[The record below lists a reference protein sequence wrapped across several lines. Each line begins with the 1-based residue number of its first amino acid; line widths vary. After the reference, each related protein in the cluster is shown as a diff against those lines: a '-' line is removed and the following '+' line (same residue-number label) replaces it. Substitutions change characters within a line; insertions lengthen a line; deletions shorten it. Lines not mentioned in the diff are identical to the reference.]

1 MNELILPH
9 VSFAR
14 QVLEEAPP
22 GLPYPFVRRAQ
33 VAALPTIPHE
43 NTIEAP
49 TFLMDMGLRRWR
61 DPQVLFTGS
70 LAKQPTL
77 KKAWTALADRQDEA
91 LVLQTRAWEADRRT
105 SQEISA
111 DLESLTIFTGDDAAG
126 SAFAQLLDS
135 AVRPFDT
142 PRLAT
147 AVATMLSLTD
157 PRRSYELLQRAAAL
171 TTSPVSRFLVDLRIV
186 ALLIKRL
193 HDYDGALSLIK
204 DLTKVAGAALRH
216 YVVSDA
222 DAEAMQVLLLNLR
235 ALIEIRQ
242 DRLFDALTTMER
254 AQAQMPDD
262 GFVMVPTDMADRYRA
277 QVRINVA
284 QSLWVCGRESEAVT
298 QINRHASITR
308 GEHPYSLSEALLV
321 AAYLN
326 ELAGEHSLALSYCLE
341 AERRLMREGAPTR
354 LAMCRRV
361 AVAAL
366 NGMGKRGR
374 AEKLARAIP
383 RDVLG
388 ERFLV

>member
-1 MNELILPH
+1 MSALILPH
-9 VSFAR
+9 VVFAR
-14 QVLEEAPP
+14 QVLDEAPS
-22 GLPYPFVRRAQ
+22 GLPYPFVRRCQ
-33 VAALPTIPHE
+33 IAALPSVPRE

-49 TFLMDMGLRRWR
+49 TYLMDMGLRRWR
-61 DPQVLFTGS
+61 DPQVLFKGTLG
-70 LAKQPTL
+70 KQPGL
-77 KKAWTALADRQDEA
+77 KKAWGPLAAEQDEA
-91 LVLQTRAWEADRRT
+91 LVLQARAWESDQRQT
-105 SQEISA
+105 HEISA
-111 DLESLTIFTGDDAAG
+111 DLESLTILTGDDAAG
-126 SAFAQLLDS
+126 TAFAQLLDS
-135 AVRPFDT
+135 AVKPFDT

-157 PRRSYELLQRAAAL
+157 PRRSYELLQHAASI
-171 TTSPVSRFLVDLRIV
+171 TTNPVSHFLTDLRIV

-193 HDYDGALSLIK
+193 HDYEGALSLIR
-204 DLTKVAGAALRH
+204 DLTKVASSALRH
-216 YVVSDA
+216 HIVSEA

-242 DRLFDALTTMER
+242 DRLFEALTTMER

-284 QSLWVCGRESEAVT
+284 QALWESGRHSEAVT
-298 QINRHASITR
+298 QINRHASTTR

-321 AAYLN
+321 AGYFN

-341 AERRLMREGAPTR
+341 AERLLMREGAPSR

-361 AVAAL
+361 AVSAL

>member
-1 MNELILPH
+1 VSELVLPH
-9 VSFAR
+9 VGFAR
-14 QVLEEAPP
+14 QLLEEMPP
-22 GLPYPFVRRAQ
+22 GLPYPLVRRAQ
-33 VAALPTIPHE
+33 MAALPAVPQE

-61 DPQVLFTGS
+61 DPQVLFKGS
-70 LAKQPTL
+70 LAKQPAL
-77 KKAWTALADRQDEA
+77 KRTWAALADKQDEA
-91 LVLQTRAWEADRRT
+91 LVLQTRAWEADKR
-105 SQEISA
+105 SSHEISA

-135 AVRPFDT
+135 AVKPFDT

-157 PRRSYELLQRAAAL
+157 PRRSYELLQRAAGL
-171 TTSPVSRFLVDLRIV
+171 TTNPVSRFLVDLRIV

-193 HDYDGALSLIK
+193 HDYEGALSLIK
-204 DLTKVAGAALRH
+204 DLTKVASAALRH

-242 DRLFDALTTMER
+242 DRLFESLTTMER

-284 QSLWVCGRESEAVT
+284 QALWVSGRESEAVT

-308 GEHPYSLSEALLV
+308 NEHPYSLSEALLT
-321 AAYLN
+321 AAYFN

>member
-1 MNELILPH
+1 VSDLILPH
-9 VSFAR
+9 VTFAR
-14 QVLEEAPP
+14 QVLEDLAV

-33 VAALPTIPHE
+33 IAALPALPQQ

-49 TFLMDMGLRRWR
+49 SFLMDMGLRRWR
-61 DPQVLFTGS
+61 DPQVLFKSS
-70 LAKQPTL
+70 LAKQPAL
-77 KKAWTALADRQDEA
+77 KRSWATLADKQDEA
-91 LVLQTRAWEADRRT
+91 LVLQARAWESEHRST
-105 SQEISA
+105 GEISA

-126 SAFAQLLDS
+126 SAFAELLDS
-135 AVRPFDT
+135 AVKPIDSA
-142 PRLAT
+142 RLAT
-147 AVATMLSLTD
+147 AMATMLSLTD
-157 PRRSYELLQRAAAL
+157 PRRSYELLQHAAAI
-171 TTSPVSRFLVDLRIV
+171 SADPVSHFLVDLRIV

-193 HDYDGALSLIK
+193 HDYDGALALIK
-204 DLTKVAGAALRH
+204 DLTKVASSALTH
-216 YVVSDA
+216 HIVSEA

-235 ALIEIRQ
+235 ALVEVRQ
-242 DRLFDALTTMER
+242 DRLFESLTTMER

-262 GFVMVPTDMADRYRA
+262 GFVVVPTDMADRYRA

-284 QSLWVCGRESEAVT
+284 QALWITGRESEAVT
-298 QINRHASITR
+298 AINRHASITR
-308 GEHPYSLSEALLV
+308 SEHPYSLSEALAV

-326 ELAGEHSLALSYCLE
+326 ELFGEHSLALSYCLE
-341 AERRLMREGAPTR
+341 AERLLMREGAPAR

-361 AVAAL
+361 AVSAL

>member
-1 MNELILPH
+1 VTDLILPH
-9 VSFAR
+9 VTFAR
-14 QVLEEAPP
+14 QALDEPPP

-33 VAALPTIPHE
+33 IAALPALPQE

-61 DPQVLFTGS
+61 DPQVLFNGA
-70 LAKQPTL
+70 LAKLPPL
-77 KKAWTALADRQDEA
+77 KKSWTALAAEQDEA
-91 LVLQTRAWEADRRT
+91 LVLQARAWESDRRQ
-105 SQEISA
+105 SFEISA
-111 DLESLTIFTGDDAAG
+111 DLESLTIFTGDDAVG
-126 SAFAQLLDS
+126 TAFAQLLDS
-135 AVRPFDT
+135 AVKPFDT

-157 PRRSYELLQRAAAL
+157 PRRSYELLQHAASI
-171 TTSPVSRFLVDLRIV
+171 TTNPVSHFLTDLRVV

-193 HDYDGALSLIK
+193 HDYQGALSLLK
-204 DLTKVAGAALRH
+204 DLTKVASSALRDH
-216 YVVSDA
+216 IVSEA

-235 ALIEIRQ
+235 ALVEIRQ
-242 DRLFDALTTMER
+242 DRLFEAVTTMER

-262 GFVMVPTDMADRYRA
+262 GFVMIPTDMADRYRA

-284 QSLWVCGRESEAVT
+284 QSLWEAGRRSEAII
-298 QINRHASITR
+298 QINRHVSITR
-308 GEHPYSLSEALLV
+308 GEHRYSLSEALLV
-321 AAYLN
+321 AAYFN
-326 ELAGEHSLALSYCLE
+326 ELASEHSLALSYCLE
-341 AERRLMREGAPTR
+341 AERLLMREGAPSR

-361 AVAAL
+361 AVSAL

>member
-1 MNELILPH
+1 MSDLILPH
-9 VSFAR
+9 VAFAR
-14 QVLEEAPP
+14 EVLDEPPP
-22 GLPYPFVRRAQ
+22 GLPYPFTRRAQ
-33 VAALPTIPHE
+33 IAALPAVPSE

-61 DPQVLFTGS
+61 DPQVLFNGTLRKMPG
-70 LAKQPTL
+70 L
-77 KKAWTALADRQDEA
+77 KKAWAAEVDRQDEA
-91 LVLQTRAWEADRRT
+91 LVLQARAWESDRRA
-105 SQEISA
+105 SHEISA
-111 DLESLTIFTGDDAAG
+111 DIESLTIFTGDDAAG
-126 SAFAQLLDS
+126 TSFAQLLDS
-135 AVRPFDT
+135 AVKPFDT

-157 PRRSYELLQRAAAL
+157 PRRSYELFQHAAAIAGD
-171 TTSPVSRFLVDLRIV
+171 PVSRFVIDLRII

-193 HDYDGALSLIK
+193 HDYEAALSLIR
-204 DLTKVAGAALRH
+204 DLTKVASSALRH
-216 YVVSDA
+216 HVVSEA

-242 DRLFDALTTMER
+242 DRLFESVTTMER

-284 QSLWVCGRESEAVT
+284 QALWVAGRQSEAVT
-298 QINRHASITR
+298 QINRHASTTR

-321 AAYLN
+321 AGYFN
-326 ELAGEHSLALSYCLE
+326 ELSGEHSLALSYCLE
-341 AERRLMREGAPTR
+341 AERLLMREGAPTR

-361 AVAAL
+361 AVSAL

>member
-1 MNELILPH
+1 MSDLILPH
-9 VSFAR
+9 VAFAR
-14 QVLEEAPP
+14 QVLEEPPP
-22 GLPYPFVRRAQ
+22 GLPYPFLRRAQ
-33 VAALPTIPHE
+33 IAGLPAVPQQ

-61 DPQVLFTGS
+61 DPQVLFKGT
-70 LAKQPTL
+70 LAKQPALKRAWATL
-77 KKAWTALADRQDEA
+77 VEQQDEA
-91 LVLQTRAWEADRRT
+91 LVLQARAWESDQRST
-105 SQEISA
+105 QEISA
-111 DLESLTIFTGDDAAG
+111 DLETLTIFTGDDAAW

-135 AVRPFDT
+135 AVKPFDT
-142 PRLAT
+142 ARLAT
-147 AVATMLSLTD
+147 AVATMVSLTD
-157 PRRSYELLQRAAAL
+157 PRRAYELFQHAASI
-171 TTSPVSRFLVDLRIV
+171 TSDPISHFLIDLRIV

-193 HDYDGALSLIK
+193 HDYEAALTLIK
-204 DLTKVAGAALRH
+204 DLTRVAGSALRH
-216 YVVSDA
+216 HIVSEA

-242 DRLFDALTTMER
+242 DRLFDSVTTMER

-262 GFVMVPTDMADRYRA
+262 GFVMVPVDMADRYRA

-284 QSLWVCGRESEAVT
+284 QALWVAGRQSEAVT
-298 QINRHASITR
+298 QINRHASTTR

-321 AAYLN
+321 AGYLN

-341 AERRLMREGAPTR
+341 AERLLMREGAPTR

-361 AVAAL
+361 AVSAL

-383 RDVLG
+383 RDTLG

>member
-1 MNELILPH
+1 VSDFILPH
-9 VSFAR
+9 VTFAR
-14 QVLEEAPP
+14 QVLEEPPP

-33 VAALPTIPHE
+33 IAGLPALPQQ

-61 DPQVLFTGS
+61 DPQVLFKGA
-70 LAKQPTL
+70 LAKQPAL
-77 KKAWTALADRQDEA
+77 KKAWSALADKQDEA
-91 LVLQTRAWEADRRT
+91 LVLQARAWESDQR
-105 SQEISA
+105 SSNEISA

-142 PRLAT
+142 ARLAT
-147 AVATMLSLTD
+147 AVATMASLTE
-157 PRRSYELLQRAAAL
+157 PRRAYELFQFAASI
-171 TTSPVSRFLVDLRIV
+171 TTNPVSRFLVDLRIV

-193 HDYDGALSLIK
+193 HDYDAALTLIK
-204 DLTKVAGAALRH
+204 DLTRVAGSALRH
-216 YVVSDA
+216 HIVSES

-242 DRLFDALTTMER
+242 DRLFDAVTTMER
-254 AQAQMPDD
+254 AQAQMPED

-284 QSLWVCGRESEAVT
+284 QALWVAGRQSEAVT
-298 QINRHASITR
+298 QMNRHASVTR

-321 AAYLN
+321 AGYFN

-341 AERRLMREGAPTR
+341 AERLLMREGAPTR

-361 AVAAL
+361 AVSAL
-366 NGMGKRGR
+366 NGLGKRGR